1 MSSVLSKNKKER
13 LSFFVNQDLSEK
25 VNIISKQTK
34 LTVSEIV
41 RKALQSYI
49 EKIEK
54 DEVEQA
60 LEEGYKANHNYY
72 LRTQEEWKHADK
84 E

>member
-13 LSFFVNQDLSEK
+13 LSFFVSQDLSEK

>member
-1 MSSVLSKNKKER
+1 MTLAQPKNKKER
-13 LSFFVNQDLSEK
+13 LSFFVNREISEK
-25 VNIISKQTK
+25 INVISKQTN
-34 LTVSEIV
+34 LTVSEIA

-54 DEVEQA
+54 EEVEQA

-72 LRTQEEWKHADK
+72 LKTQEEWKHADK